1 MELIKP
7 LLIVVYDPPS
17 RPTHTTNQWSRAH
30 KHARTHVRT
39 HIHTQTDTHASKHAL
54 THSHTQ
60 GKYTLSLAYRTPTC
74 TLSITHFL
82 SLSHTHKH
90 AQMHGCITLPHT
102 PAQVSVQV
110 LCVRPYMG
118 STPDF
123 SPSYPSLPAFS
134 APSLSTNE

>member
-30 KHARTHVRT
+30 KHPRTHVRT

-74 TLSITHFL
+74 TPHTHTAHTH
-82 SLSHTHKH
+82 SHTHKH
-90 AQMHGCITLPHT
+90 AQIPSHT
-102 PAQVSVQV
+102 PPHRC
-110 LCVRPYMG
+110 LCRCYACAHIWAAPLI
-118 STPDF
+118 
-123 SPSYPSLPAFS
+123 SPPHIHHCQLS
-134 APSLSTNE
+134 APHPLAQMNKAR